1 MIFNPRCNDTVVT
14 RPTQRSVKCTCK
26 INQSRGGSLTQS
38 CDWLQDLGAA
48 GGDGGLSP
56 EDHHHHDTLH
66 RGSAASS
73 HGQYLLQQMI
83 LFHTHIIDLHLS
95 AAFQSKRQSLDLNL
109 DSGMD
114 FNFLMTGS
122 SVNRRLLSTPVTSK
136 QTHKSAVDSKFDDN
150 R

>member
-14 RPTQRSVKCTCK
+14 RPTQRSVKSTCN
-26 INQSRGGSLTQS
+26 INQSRGSLTQS
-38 CDWLQDLGAA
+38 CDWLQDLGAT

-73 HGQYLLQQMI
+73 HGQYLLQQMMLI
-83 LFHTHIIDLHLS
+83 HTHIIGLHLS
-95 AAFQSKRQSLDLNL
+95 AAFQSKCQSLDLNL

-122 SVNRRLLSTPVTSK
+122 TVNSRLGSTPVTANKTRNSVK
-136 QTHKSAVDSKFDDN
+136 A
-150 R
+150 

>member
-14 RPTQRSVKCTCK
+14 RPTQRSVKSTCK
-26 INQSRGGSLTQS
+26 INQSRGSLTQS

-73 HGQYLLQQMI
+73 HGQYLLQQMMLI
-83 LFHTHIIDLHLS
+83 HTHIIGLHLS
-95 AAFQSKRQSLDLNL
+95 AAFQSKCQSLDLNL
-109 DSGMD
+109 DSGID

-122 SVNRRLLSTPVTSK
+122 TYCE
-136 QTHKSAVDSKFDDN
+136 Q
-150 R
+150 